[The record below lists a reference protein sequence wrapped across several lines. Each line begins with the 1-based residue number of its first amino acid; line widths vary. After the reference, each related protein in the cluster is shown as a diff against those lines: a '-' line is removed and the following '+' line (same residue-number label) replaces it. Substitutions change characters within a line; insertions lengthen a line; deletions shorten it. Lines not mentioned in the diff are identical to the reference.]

1 MPKIIGGSLAEHRA
15 QVRARLFAALASL
28 MAESGFDA
36 VSLADIAARAG
47 VGRTAVYNHVPDKE
61 ALLLAFIE
69 HETASYL
76 ERLRQAL
83 DGIEDPE
90 EQLRVFVRQQIHLKR
105 EYHLA
110 PGPDLRS
117 VVSRATLER
126 LRDHAVQVEDVLR
139 RILSAGIAS
148 GRLPDQD
155 LDAVVPLVN
164 ACLRA
169 HGMPVAEV
177 DREASVQ
184 ATEAFVLRAVGA
196 GVSGD
201 LSAGVSADLS
211 AGVSVG

>member
-47 VGRTAVYNHVPDKE
+47 VSRTAVYNHVPDKE

-76 ERLRQAL
+76 DRLRHAL
-83 DGIEDPE
+83 DGVEDPE
-90 EQLRVFVRQQIHLKR
+90 EQLRVFVRQQVRLKR
-105 EYHLA
+105 EYHLG
-110 PGPDLRS
+110 PGSDLRS
-117 VVSRATLER
+117 VVSRATLVR
-126 LRDHAVQVEDVLR
+126 LRDHAVQVEEVLR
-139 RILSAGIAS
+139 GILSAGIAT

-169 HGMPVAEV
+169 HGLPEPDA
-177 DREASVQ
+177 DADEAVE

-196 GVSGD
+196 GVPV
-201 LSAGVSADLS
+201 A
-211 AGVSVG
+211 